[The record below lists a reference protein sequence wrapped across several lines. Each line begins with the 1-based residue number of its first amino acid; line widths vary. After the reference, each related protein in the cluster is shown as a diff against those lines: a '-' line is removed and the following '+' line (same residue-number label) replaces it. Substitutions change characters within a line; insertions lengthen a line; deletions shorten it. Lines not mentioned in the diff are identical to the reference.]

1 MWTCNKRNIEYT
13 NLTRHFVWSFLC
25 LKLFQRKGNIMTI
38 LEKKEALEKEL
49 LKVKSEGLRV
59 FISKS
64 SDYAYGLIT
73 DGKNIIY
80 IQFADYFYGFKTT
93 FEYVPKRS
101 TGSGCATLDKGY
113 CYKELNKDIFLEA
126 VYIGKERALYQEL
139 YRSFEHYLKIHPDFY
154 RFYKEL

>member
-1 MWTCNKRNIEYT
+1 
-13 NLTRHFVWSFLC
+13 
-25 LKLFQRKGNIMTI
+25 MTI

-59 FISKS
+59 FINKS
-64 SDYAYGLIT
+64 SDYAYGLMT

-80 IQFADYFYGFKTT
+80 IQFTDYFYGFKTT
-93 FEYVPKRS
+93 FEYVPKGS
-101 TGSGCATLDKGY
+101 TGSGCVTLDKGD

-126 VYIGKERALYQEL
+126 VNIGKKRALYHAEL
-139 YRSFEHYLKIHPDFY
+139 YKSFEHYLKIYPDFY